1 MNLFNALCELSHRM
15 LFKSKDINSLI
26 VKYLHDRICV
36 GVDMAKVE
44 RESINFKLPKT
55 LTAALRTAAADR
67 NTTATD
73 LVIEGLHHVLG
84 SVPGTE
90 LGVEARLAQLEEQL
104 NHLANN
110 KDKRVDTDVDN
121 RLSLLEQKLEAQAL
135 QLAKIE
141 GAITTLSQQRSHTGG
156 SYRRQSFNY
165 HPPQLELQPYTGE
178 NLAKRLGVD
187 IATLTRERENNTP
200 TDFENWCRRKDP
212 SPVGWRFSSKDGK
225 YHPVK

>member
-1 MNLFNALCELSHRM
+1 MA
-15 LFKSKDINSLI
+15 
-26 VKYLHDRICV
+26 RI
-36 GVDMAKVE
+36 E

-73 LVIEGLHHVLG
+73 LVIEGLHHILG
-84 SVPGTE
+84 EIPGIEDSVET
-90 LGVEARLAQLEEQL
+90 RLDQLEAQLS
-104 NHLANN
+104 HLSNST
-110 KDKRVDTDVDN
+110 DKRVDSGVDN

-141 GAITTLSQQRSHTGG
+141 GAIATLSQQRSHTGG
-156 SYRRQSFNY
+156 GYRRQSFNY

-187 IATLTRERENNTP
+187 MATLTRERENNTP
-200 TDFENWCRRKDP
+200 AEFEIWCRRKDP
-212 SPVGWRFSSKDGK
+212 SPVGWRFNSKDGK

>member
-1 MNLFNALCELSHRM
+1 MT
-15 LFKSKDINSLI
+15 KI
-26 VKYLHDRICV
+26 
-36 GVDMAKVE
+36 E
-44 RESINFKLPKT
+44 RESINFKLPKP
-55 LTAALRTAAADR
+55 LTAALRKVARER

-90 LGVEARLAQLEEQL
+90 DSVENRLAQLEEQL
-104 NHLANN
+104 NHLANST
-110 KDKRVDTDVDN
+110 DKRVDSSVDN
-121 RLSLLEQKLEAQAL
+121 RLSSLEQKLEAQAL

-141 GAITTLSQQRSHTGG
+141 GAIATLGQRSYTNN
-156 SYRRQSFNY
+156 RRQAFNY

-178 NLAKRLGVD
+178 NLACILGVD

-200 TDFENWCRRKDP
+200 TEFEIWCRRKDP

>member
-1 MNLFNALCELSHRM
+1 MT
-15 LFKSKDINSLI
+15 KI
-26 VKYLHDRICV
+26 
-36 GVDMAKVE
+36 E
-44 RESINFKLPKT
+44 RESINFKLPKP

-84 SVPGTE
+84 SVEGTE
-90 LGVEARLAQLEEQL
+90 SSVENRLAQLEEQL
-104 NHLANN
+104 NHLSNN

-121 RLSLLEQKLEAQAL
+121 RLRSLEQKLEAQAL

-141 GAITTLSQQRSHTGG
+141 GAIASLSQQRLHTSGG
-156 SYRRQSFNY
+156 YRRQSFNY

-187 IATLTRERENNTP
+187 IATLTRERENNTQAE
-200 TDFENWCRRKDP
+200 FEIWCRRKDP
-212 SPVGWRFSSKDGK
+212 SPVGWRFNCSDGK

>member
-1 MNLFNALCELSHRM
+1 
-15 LFKSKDINSLI
+15 
-26 VKYLHDRICV
+26 
-36 GVDMAKVE
+36 MAKIE
-44 RESINFKLPKT
+44 RESINFKLPKP

-84 SVPGTE
+84 SVVGIE
-90 LGVEARLAQLEEQL
+90 DSVETRLHQLEEQL
-104 NHLANN
+104 NYPSNSA
-110 KDKRVDTDVDN
+110 DKRVDSGVDN

-135 QLAKIE
+135 QLAKLE
-141 GAITTLSQQRSHTGG
+141 GVITTLSQRSHTGG
-156 SYRRQSFNY
+156 GYRRQSFNY

-200 TDFENWCRRKDP
+200 AEFEIWCRRKDP

>member
-1 MNLFNALCELSHRM
+1 MT
-15 LFKSKDINSLI
+15 KI
-26 VKYLHDRICV
+26 
-36 GVDMAKVE
+36 E

-55 LTAALRTAAADR
+55 LTAALRKVARER

-73 LVIEGLHHVLG
+73 LVIEGLHRVLG
-84 SVPGTE
+84 SVEGTE
-90 LGVEARLAQLEEQL
+90 DSVETRLAQLEEQL
-104 NHLANN
+104 NHLSNST
-110 KDKRVDTDVDN
+110 DKRVDTDVDN

-141 GAITTLSQQRSHTGG
+141 GAIATLSQQRLHTGG
-156 SYRRQSFNY
+156 GYRRQSFNY

-187 IATLTRERENNTP
+187 IATLTRERENQSESE
-200 TDFENWCRRKDP
+200 FEIWCRRKDP
-212 SPVGWRFSSKDGK
+212 SPVGWRFNSKDGK

>member
-1 MNLFNALCELSHRM
+1 MT
-15 LFKSKDINSLI
+15 
-26 VKYLHDRICV
+26 RI
-36 GVDMAKVE
+36 E
-44 RESINFKLPKT
+44 RESINFKLPKP
-55 LTAALRTAAADR
+55 LTAALRKAARER

-90 LGVEARLAQLEEQL
+90 DSVEARLDQLEEQL
-104 NHLANN
+104 EYL
-110 KDKRVDTDVDN
+110 TDSIEVRADN
-121 RLSLLEQKLEAQAL
+121 STETRLGNVEQKLEAVTTR
-135 QLAKIE
+135 LAQME

-156 SYRRQSFNY
+156 GYRRQAFNY

-200 TDFENWCRRKDP
+200 AEFEIWCRRKDP
-212 SPVGWRFSSKDGK
+212 SPVGWRFNSLDLL

>member
-1 MNLFNALCELSHRM
+1 MA
-15 LFKSKDINSLI
+15 
-26 VKYLHDRICV
+26 RI
-36 GVDMAKVE
+36 E
-44 RESINFKLPKT
+44 RESINFKLPKP
-55 LTAALRTAAADR
+55 LTAALRKVARER

-90 LGVEARLAQLEEQL
+90 SGVETRLAQLEEQL
-104 NHLANN
+104 NHLANST
-110 KDKRVDTDVDN
+110 DKRVDSNADN
-121 RLSLLEQKLEAQAL
+121 RLNSLEQKLEEFAL

-141 GAITTLSQQRSHTGG
+141 GAIATLGQRS
-156 SYRRQSFNY
+156 YANNRRQSFNY

-187 IATLTRERENNTP
+187 ITTLTRERENQSESE
-200 TDFENWCRRKDP
+200 FESWCRRKDP
-212 SPVGWRFSSKDGK
+212 SPVGWRYEKDGL

>member
-1 MNLFNALCELSHRM
+1 MT
-15 LFKSKDINSLI
+15 
-26 VKYLHDRICV
+26 RI
-36 GVDMAKVE
+36 E
-44 RESINFKLPKT
+44 RESINFKLPKP
-55 LTAALRTAAADR
+55 LTAALRKAARER

-90 LGVEARLAQLEEQL
+90 DSVEARLDQLEEQL
-104 NHLANN
+104 EYL
-110 KDKRVDTDVDN
+110 TDSIEVRADN
-121 RLSLLEQKLEAQAL
+121 STETRLGNVEQKLEAVTTR
-135 QLAKIE
+135 LAQME
-141 GAITTLSQQRSHTGG
+141 GAITTLSQQRSHTSGG
-156 SYRRQSFNY
+156 YRRQAFNY

-200 TDFENWCRRKDP
+200 AEFEIWCRRKDP
-212 SPVGWRFSSKDGK
+212 SPVGWRFNSLDLL